1 MKNRT
6 YTPNHRARTIRD
18 AIFLLVIAIALGIGL
33 ALVSPASG
41 AGLRQIGAGSIAGT
55 VTVTGQSAAGL
66 TVELRQRANS
76 GEETV
81 LGTATT
87 DDTGSYSFLNQPS
100 APNDAF
106 YYIRLGSGKGTL
118 ATWYTFPIIYVQ
130 GNAFTVPSVDLSDVE
145 LVDPG
150 QGATVS
156 LPATLTWKARR
167 SGETYRLFVYAA
179 GKTDKVALDSGSL
192 GTNTQFTIAEGAL
205 PDGPY
210 EAVVQV
216 RDAVV
221 GYGQSQ
227 NRFHFT
233 IGKAAVESGLGTV
246 PGVEPVTPGDQPQN
260 PPATSPTQEPDPTS
274 APPAQPQPSSGQPDI
289 DLHLSGDKTAVGQGE
304 KIIFTIEVS
313 NNGDAPASGVV
324 VTDKLPVGVT
334 VDAAGAKS
342 SAGSVQVE
350 GDTVKADVGNL
361 APNEKVRVE
370 IPVSVG
376 SGAGSNISN
385 QASALYNGASDPV
398 QSNAYIAQV
407 SAPASGPAAS
417 QPQSQPQQPPASQP
431 QQPPASQPSGPSSNP
446 PAAPQG
452 DNPQAPA
459 QNPPASQPQQPPASQ
474 PQKPVVAPQQ
484 KPATAPATKQPA
496 APIPQTGGAFPV
508 VFALLL
514 VLFTLLARYLRGRT
528 HRRV

>member
-6 YTPNHRARTIRD
+6 YTPNHRARGIRD
-18 AIFLLVIAIALGIGL
+18 AIFLLAVAIALGIGM

-41 AGLRQIGAGSIAGT
+41 AELRQVGAGSIAGT

-81 LGTATT
+81 LGTTTT
-87 DDTGSYSFLNQPS
+87 DDTGSYSFPNQPS

-167 SGETYRLFVYAA
+167 SGETYRIFVYAA
-179 GKTDKVALDSGSL
+179 GNTGKVALDSGSL
-192 GTNTQFTIAEGAL
+192 GTNTQFTIAEGVL
-205 PDGPY
+205 PDGAY

-227 NRFHFT
+227 SRFHFT
-233 IGKAAVESGLGTV
+233 IGKIAVENGQGAA
-246 PGVEPVTPGDQPQN
+246 PGVEPVAPGGQPEN
-260 PPATSPTQEPDPTS
+260 PPATSPPQEPAPTS
-274 APPAQPQPSSGQPDI
+274 APQAEPQPASGQPDI
-289 DLHLSGDKTAVGQGE
+289 DLHLSGNKTAVSQGE
-304 KIIFTIEVS
+304 SIIFTIEVS
-313 NNGDAPASGVV
+313 NNGDAPAAGVV
-324 VTDKLPVGVT
+324 VTDKLPAGVT
-334 VDAAGAKS
+334 IDAAGAKS
-342 SAGSVQVE
+342 SAGSVKVE
-350 GDTVKADVGNL
+350 GDTVKADVGDL

-407 SAPASGPAAS
+407 AAPASGPAES
-417 QPQSQPQQPPASQP
+417 QPQSQPQQPPA
-431 QQPPASQPSGPSSNP
+431 
-446 PAAPQG
+446 
-452 DNPQAPA
+452 
-459 QNPPASQPQQPPASQ
+459 
-474 PQKPVVAPQQ
+474 
-484 KPATAPATKQPA
+484 
-496 APIPQTGGAFPV
+496 
-508 VFALLL
+508 
-514 VLFTLLARYLRGRT
+514 
-528 HRRV
+528 

>member
-1 MKNRT
+1 MNNRT
-6 YTPNHRARTIRD
+6 YTPNHRARAIRD
-18 AIFLLVIAIALGIGL
+18 AIFLLAVAIALGIGM

-41 AGLRQIGAGSIAGT
+41 AELRQVGAGSIAGT

-87 DDTGSYSFLNQPS
+87 DDTGSYSFPNQPS

-156 LPATLTWKARR
+156 LPSTLTWKARR
-167 SGETYRLFVYAA
+167 SGETYRIFVYAS

-205 PDGPY
+205 PDGAY

-227 NRFHFT
+227 SRFRFT
-233 IGKAAVESGLGTV
+233 IGKTAVESSQGTV
-246 PGVEPVTPGDQPQN
+246 PGVEPVAPGGQPEN
-260 PPATSPTQEPDPTS
+260 PPATSPPQEPAPTS
-274 APPAQPQPSSGQPDI
+274 APQAEPQPDI

-304 KIIFTIEVS
+304 NIIFTIEVS
-313 NNGDAPASGVV
+313 NNGDAPAAGVV
-324 VTDKLPVGVT
+324 VTDKLPAGVT
-334 VDAAGAKS
+334 VDPAGAKS
-342 SAGSVQVE
+342 SAGSVKVE

-376 SGAGSNISN
+376 SSAGSNISN
-385 QASALYNGASDPV
+385 QASALYNGASNPV

-407 SAPASGPAAS
+407 SALASGPAES

-431 QQPPASQPSGPSSNP
+431 QQPPASQPSGPASNP
-446 PAAPQG
+446 PAAPPA
-452 DNPQAPA
+452 DNSKAPA
-459 QNPPASQPQQPPASQ
+459 SNPPASQPQQPPASQ